1 MTDAEIL
8 AAASARYEAFREV
21 FPKVLE
27 TMETATNLRR
37 DQMGIETRVRLIGFA
52 ADATARLVTGDVP
65 APRS

>member
-1 MTDAEIL
+1 VTDAEIL

-37 DQMGIETRVRLIGFA
+37 DQMGTEPRVSLISFA

-65 APRS
+65 AQRS